1 MDHPHASNG
10 MHAEHTKGSKSHIRS
25 MGTGPKKLAMH
36 RPRRPNVRQ
45 PKVRQP
51 DERPNSHQ
59 RGYCGNWKR
68 LRLTHLAREPLC
80 RMCLKANRYT
90 SASEVDHILPLA
102 AGGERFDSNNLQ
114 SLCRPCHQEKT
125 REDKKKGHVYKYI

>member
-1 MDHPHASNG
+1 MDHPRASNG
-10 MHAEHTKGSKSHIRS
+10 THAGHTKGSKSPIRT

-59 RGYCGNWKR
+59 RGYCGNWRRAR
-68 LRLTHLAREPLC
+68 LMHLARQPLC
-80 RMCLKANRYT
+80 QGCLRQGRYV
-90 SASEVDHILPLA
+90 AGNEVDHIVPLA
-102 AGGERFDSNNLQ
+102 IGGEKLDPRNLQ
-114 SLCRPCHQEKT
+114 TLCRMCHQEKT
-125 REDKKKGHVYKYI
+125 REDRRKGHVYKCI